1 MVVARSVLVDK
12 FKSTSQQTLTQ
23 LFAGRPE
30 SSPSEDSSDDDVFV
44 KSPKKRTKKRKPPT
58 CSLVTPPSVARKVK
72 RVRDN
77 VGEPVQRGDLV
88 TSTAAEL
95 NHPRLLF
102 GDIDEGYIFFG
113 IVTEADQTALKVEW
127 STVEHGH
134 QKARVVKKKGE
145 KKGDH
150 FRDIEWVSMRLVRV
164 VARCNSGNL
173 NRLNHFV
180 KAAISA
186 EFFFVRHVGWK
197 RIHS

>member
-1 MVVARSVLVDK
+1 MLIDK
-12 FKSTSQQTLTQ
+12 LKSTSQQTLAQ
-23 LFAGRPE
+23 LFASCPE
-30 SSPSEDSSDDDVFV
+30 SSPTKDSTDDDVFM
-44 KSPKKRTKKRKPPT
+44 KSPKGKRKAPT
-58 CSLVTPPSVARKVK
+58 CSLVSLPSAVYKSK
-72 RVRDN
+72 RVNAN
-77 VGEPVQRGDLV
+77 VGEPAQRGDLV

-102 GDIDEGYIFFG
+102 DDIDEGYIFFG
-113 IVTEADQTALKVEW
+113 IVTQADQTALKVEW
-127 STVEHGH
+127 SMVEHGH

-150 FRDIEWVSMRLVRV
+150 FRDIEWVSRRLVRV